1 MFTGVL
7 LLGFLGVS
15 LSNSLTMS
23 TMQSIAKDM
32 LERDKDPYRFGRN
45 PHILH
50 PVVDTSDSSNS
61 NCSEEE

>member
-1 MFTGVL
+1 MFTGAV

-23 TMQSIAKDM
+23 TMQSIARDM

-45 PHILH
+45 SHILH
-50 PVVDTSDSSNS
+50 TVIDKSDSSKS
-61 NCSEEE
+61 DYSEEE

>member
-45 PHILH
+45 SHILH
-50 PVVDTSDSSNS
+50 TVIDKSDSSKS
-61 NCSEEE
+61 DYFKEE